1 MPEQLKTKLTASKEI
16 TMQEKL
22 FTLIA
27 RQLGIYESEISL
39 SSNFMDDLGADS
51 LDTVE
56 LVMLLEDEFDIE
68 IPDDVATELH
78 TVADV
83 SNYLEANIK

>member
-1 MPEQLKTKLTASKEI
+1 ME
-16 TMQEKL
+16 EKL

-27 RQLGIYESEISL
+27 RQLGIYEAEISL

-68 IPDDVATELH
+68 IPDDVATELY
-78 TVADV
+78 TVGDV
-83 SNYLEANIK
+83 SKYLKQNT

>member
-1 MPEQLKTKLTASKEI
+1 MK
-16 TMQEKL
+16 EKL

-27 RQLGIYESEISL
+27 RQLGIYEADISL

-56 LVMLLEDEFDIE
+56 LVLTLEDEFDIE
-68 IPDDVATELH
+68 IPDDVATELR

>member
-1 MPEQLKTKLTASKEI
+1 ME
-16 TMQEKL
+16 EKL

-27 RQLGIYESEISL
+27 RQLGIYEAEISL

-68 IPDDVATELH
+68 IPDDVATELY
-78 TVADV
+78 TVGDV
-83 SNYLEANIK
+83 SNYLEANVK

>member
-1 MPEQLKTKLTASKEI
+1 ME
-16 TMQEKL
+16 EKL

-27 RQLGIYESEISL
+27 RQLGIEEADISL

-56 LVMLLEDEFDIE
+56 LVLTLEDEFDIE
-68 IPDDVATELH
+68 IPDDIATELY
-78 TVADV
+78 TVGDV
-83 SNYLEANIK
+83 SEYLKQNK

>member
-1 MPEQLKTKLTASKEI
+1 
-16 TMQEKL
+16 MQEKL

-56 LVMLLEDEFDIE
+56 LVMLLEDEFDI
-68 IPDDVATELH
+68 VL
-78 TVADV
+78 
-83 SNYLEANIK
+83 

>member
-1 MPEQLKTKLTASKEI
+1 
-16 TMQEKL
+16 MQEKL

-27 RQLGIYESEISL
+27 RQLGIDEADISL

-68 IPDDVATELH
+68 IPDDIAAELH
-78 TVADV
+78 TAGDV
-83 SNYLEANIK
+83 SKYLEQNI